1 MERMTNPFEYSS
13 PLEPGDLLDRDDEA
27 QRLLARAEGGHNSRV
42 VAPRRY
48 GKTSLLLRV
57 LQEAEAEGW
66 AGVYVNFFGALT
78 PAEIAERVE
87 RSYAERLRG
96 GLGAWFEGVR
106 RALRPTVRAGGGPLP
121 VSAEV
126 SVEAS
131 QPSLLE
137 RLALPK
143 RLFDS
148 RGVRSLVVF
157 DEFQDLLAA
166 GERLDA
172 VIRSEVERH
181 GEAAS
186 YVFAGSHLGMMR
198 ELFTDKRRAFYGQ
211 AGAVDLGPLSPEDVA
226 SYVESRFTDG
236 GKRIGAALGP
246 LLDLAGGHPQRTML
260 LAHWLWEATPPGEE
274 ADEQHWAQACEVVL
288 QREVCD
294 ELRALWTSFTPT
306 QRRIVSLIADQQVAL
321 YGVDAQARYG
331 LSRGGTVTKAIRSLI
346 DAGDVVEK
354 PGAVSRHRLVDPLF
368 AAWVRAR

>member
-1 MERMTNPFEYSS
+1 MTNPFAYSS
-13 PLEPGDLLDRDDEA
+13 PLAPDELLDRDDEA
-27 QRLLARAEGGHNSRV
+27 QRLLERAEGGHNSRL

-57 LQEAEAEGW
+57 LDEAEDRGW
-66 AGVYVNFFGALT
+66 AGVYVNFFGVLT
-78 PAEIAERVE
+78 PAEIAERIE
-87 RSYAERLRG
+87 RSYSERLRG

-106 RALRPTVRAGGGPLP
+106 RVLRPTVRAGGGPLP

-148 RGVRSLVVF
+148 RGIRSLVVF

-166 GERLDA
+166 GKRLDA
-172 VIRSEVERH
+172 VIRSEIERH

-211 AGAVDLGPLSPEDVA
+211 AGAIDLGPLSPEDVA
-226 SYVESRFTDG
+226 PYIASSFERSE
-236 GKRIGAALGP
+236 KKIGAALGP

-260 LAHWLWEATPPGEE
+260 LAHWLWEATPSGEE
-274 ADEQHWAQACEVVL
+274 ADEERWAQACDVVL
-288 QREVCD
+288 RREVGD
-294 ELRALWTSFTPT
+294 ELRALWTSHAPT
-306 QRRIVSLIADQQVAL
+306 QRRIVSLIADGQTPL
-321 YGVDAQARYG
+321 YGVDAQTRYG
-331 LSRGGTVTKAIRSLI
+331 LSRGGTAAKAIRTLI
-346 DAGDVVEK
+346 DAGDVVEE
-354 PGAVSRHRLVDPLF
+354 PSAVSRHRLVDPLF

>member
-1 MERMTNPFEYSS
+1 MTNPFEYSS
-13 PLEPGDLLDRDDEA
+13 PLAADELLDRDDEA
-27 QRLLARAEGGHNSRV
+27 QRLLERAEGGHNSRL

-57 LQEAEAEGW
+57 LDEAEDRGW

-78 PAEIAERVE
+78 PAEVAERVE

-148 RGVRSLVVF
+148 RGIRSLVVF

-166 GERLDA
+166 GKRLDA
-172 VIRSEVERH
+172 VIRSEIERH

-211 AGAVDLGPLSPEDVA
+211 AGAIDLSPLSPEDVA
-226 SYVESRFTDG
+226 PYIASRFERG
-236 GKRIGAALGP
+236 GKKIGAALGP

-260 LAHWLWEATPPGEE
+260 LAHWLWEATPSGEE
-274 ADEQHWAQACEVVL
+274 ADEERWAQACDVVL
-288 QREVCD
+288 RREVGD
-294 ELRALWTSFTPT
+294 ELRGLWTSHAPT
-306 QRRIVSLIADQQVAL
+306 QRRIVTLIADGQTPL
-321 YGVDAQARYG
+321 YGVDAQTRYG
-331 LSRGGTVTKAIRSLI
+331 LSRGGTAAKAIRTLI
-346 DAGDVVEK
+346 DAGDVVEE
-354 PGAVSRHRLVDPLF
+354 PSAVSRHRLVDPLF
-368 AAWVRAR
+368 AAWVRTR

>member
-1 MERMTNPFEYSS
+1 M
-13 PLEPGDLLDRDDEA
+13 
-27 QRLLARAEGGHNSRV
+27 
-42 VAPRRY
+42 
-48 GKTSLLLRV
+48 LLRV
-57 LQEAEAEGW
+57 LQEAEAQGW

-126 SVEAS
+126 TVEAS
-131 QPSLLE
+131 QPSLVE

-166 GERLDA
+166 GVRLDA
-172 VIRSEVERH
+172 VIRSEIERH

-211 AGAVDLGPLSPEDVA
+211 AGAVDLGLLSPEEVA
-226 SYVESRFTDG
+226 PYIEGRFNDS

-246 LLDLAGGHPQRTML
+246 LLDLTGGHPQRTML
-260 LAHWLWEATPPGEE
+260 LAHWLWEATPSGGE
-274 ADEQHWAQACEVVL
+274 ADEQHWAQACDVVL
-288 QREVCD
+288 RREVGD

-306 QRRIVSLIADQQVAL
+306 QRRIVSLIADGRTAL
-321 YGVDAQARYG
+321 YGVDARTRYG
-331 LSRGGTVTKAIRSLI
+331 LSRGGTVTKSIRTLI
-346 DAGDVVEK
+346 DAGEVVEE
-354 PGAVSRHRLVDPLF
+354 PSAVSRHRLVDPLF
-368 AAWVRAR
+368 AAWVQTR